1 MNYTCRN
8 CGGDLEPVGKGMGKC
23 TYCKSLNSMPT
34 IVSEK
39 IERAERLRREMKNF
53 DSAAVLYSQIINE
66 APDEADAY
74 WGLVLCRYGI
84 EYVKDKDGD
93 SKATCHRTIES
104 RIQDDSDFK
113 LACEKASPDQRAY
126 FMEQAE
132 YIDNVQRKILEIAHK
147 EKPYDIFIS
156 YKAKDEDNNPTMDSK
171 YAQKIYFKLSN
182 EGYRVFFAEETLKNV
197 VGSEYEP
204 IIYAALKSSK
214 VMILVGSKPEYF
226 EATWVKNEWQRY
238 LDMIA
243 HGDDKILI
251 PVYYNMDP
259 YLLPQQLANLQ
270 ALNWQDS
277 EAMITLLKIVE
288 DQFNQKTSIRKES
301 DIEKA
306 IDKRDF
312 TNAKVQY
319 ENALR
324 LYESG
329 NREESMAILN
339 ELVKVR
345 PNYAEAYWL
354 RMLIRLDQTFN
365 TIALQ
370 QLDFSKDPDYLQA
383 VQNASDTLKGEY
395 VHIKDTC
402 LRNIE
407 VQDTYNEE
415 AEKLRKEY
423 TSFDLSIH
431 GMQQVIGIRERMEQ
445 LKKKKVHEERW
456 YGSNYI
462 FWVLGVFLLCIKL
475 PVSLLLY
482 SGVEKVSECG
492 SDNVLVLL
500 IALLLSFVLYALVY
514 VSPAILS
521 YFGYGRLLIDHN
533 GVAFVLG
540 IISGICS
547 WAALIGKVAAKIPGP
562 KLGADTTKPISLV
575 LYYGVDVLVVIVI
588 SIIDIYKIRT
598 EAKMKGLRKE
608 YGGLLVQFENALKNC
623 ENVVK
628 SKSDELSIKSREQA
642 TSEHAV
648 LKFKN
653 IPSEYEKWMDGVIA
667 FYQNEQR
674 RRGPKYEP
682 YKEKSK

>member
-104 RIQDDSDFK
+104 RIQDDSDYK
-113 LACEKASPDQRAY
+113 LACEKASPDQRVY

-243 HGDDKILI
+243 HGDDKILL

-288 DQFNQKTSIRKES
+288 DQFDQKTSIRKES

-312 TNAKVQY
+312 SNAKVQY

-329 NREESMAILN
+329 NREEAMTILN

-354 RMLIRLDQTFN
+354 RMLIRFNQTFN

-407 VQDTYNEE
+407 VQD
-415 AEKLRKEY
+415 EY
-423 TSFDLSIH
+423 DYESQELFEQFSSFNISIP
-431 GMQQVIGIRERMEQ
+431 GMQQVLNLKEKLETIEKGKAFKEYYDINSIMLWVFGI
-445 LKKKKVHEERW
+445 V
-456 YGSNYI
+456 
-462 FWVLGVFLLCIKL
+462 LLCIKL
-475 PVSLLLY
+475 PVSVCSFYAEIYISSHMEGNMLKVLLGMIVLLLFGIITY
-482 SGVEKVSECG
+482 
-492 SDNVLVLL
+492 
-500 IALLLSFVLYALVY
+500 I
-514 VSPAILS
+514 SPVVLS
-521 YFGYGRLLIDHN
+521 YLGYRCL
-533 GVAFVLG
+533 AEKYKWLG
-540 IISGICS
+540 IILTAISGIEGIY
-547 WAALIGKVAAKIPGP
+547 AITDAGIQLADKIPGP
-562 KLGADTTKPISLV
+562 KYLV
-575 LYYGVDVLVVIVI
+575 LQKNPIAILLFYG
-588 SIIDIYKIRT
+588 IDLIAIMIYSLNNVRRILLESKLKKIR
-598 EAKMKGLRKE
+598 KE
-608 YGGLLVQFENALKNC
+608 QETLLVQFENSLSNC
-623 ENVVK
+623 GEAVKRKSAELVEEHQERIENGN
-628 SKSDELSIKSREQA
+628 R
-642 TSEHAV
+642 V
-648 LKFKN
+648 LKERN
-653 IPSEYEKWMDGVIA
+653 IASEYDRWMHNVMMQ
-667 FYQNEQR
+667 YQHPQGK
-674 RRGPKYEP
+674 RG
-682 YKEKSK
+682 